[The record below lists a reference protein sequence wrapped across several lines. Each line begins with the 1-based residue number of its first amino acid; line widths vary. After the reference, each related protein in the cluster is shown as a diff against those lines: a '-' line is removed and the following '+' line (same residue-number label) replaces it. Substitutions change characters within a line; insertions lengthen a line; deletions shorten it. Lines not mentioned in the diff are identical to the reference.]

1 MVGVALL
8 LAIGGVAACGGG
20 DEDQGLSR
28 SVFIARGDALCT
40 QARQQTP
47 RAPATRDPARL
58 ARYLDA
64 VDRVSTATLAKFRAL
79 KPRDDL
85 RDLAGRFLAAANAR
99 LADVRRARDA
109 ARRGDAAGT
118 AAALRQQERD
128 GVAYRRLAQQIGFK
142 VCGSGG

>member
-1 MVGVALL
+1 
-8 LAIGGVAACGGG
+8 
-20 DEDQGLSR
+20 
-28 SVFIARGDALCT
+28 VFVARGDALCT

-64 VDRVSTATLAKFRAL
+64 VDRVSTATLTKFRAL
-79 KPRDDL
+79 KPPAGL
-85 RDLAGRFLAAANAR
+85 RDLAGRFLASANAR

-109 ARRGDAAGT
+109 ARRGDRAGLS
-118 AAALRQQERD
+118 AALRKQERD
-128 GVAYRRLAQQIGFK
+128 GVTYRRLAQQIGFK